1 MVPFRVPG
9 ERGAFFSVARR
20 KDGAF
25 TYAEATVTQLIGG
38 IAFQRGRELIDGR
51 AVKALG
57 APLSPRQMDCLRLIA
72 AGKTAWELGLILKH
86 PSRPVQAYVECPRSR
101 YCVKTLNQHV

>member
-9 ERGAFFSVARR
+9 ERGAFLSGARR

-38 IAFQRGRELIDGR
+38 IAFQRGRELIEGR

-57 APLSPRQMDCLRLIA
+57 APLSPRQIDCLRLIA
-72 AGKTAWELGLILKH
+72 AGKTEWEMGILQIGRA
-86 PSRPVQAYVECPRSR
+86 SCRERVGQYG
-101 YCVKTLNQHV
+101 